1 MKGNG
6 GIGPAARNI
15 FINRLANARLELGQI
30 AWQIDHNVALLPVHG
45 IEFDAKFCPAVI
57 GLAATV
63 AGHASHTSGS
73 FSVEPE
79 GGATSVTWHSIMVE
93 RGYALRESFAKKL
106 CSLKRETQSVMHA
119 L

>member
-1 MKGNG
+1 MKGNS
-6 GIGPAARNI
+6 GIGPPARNI
-15 FINRLANARLELGQI
+15 FIDRLANARLELRQI

-57 GLAATV
+57 GLAATI

-106 CSLKRETQSVMHA
+106 CSLRRDTQSVMHT